1 MPFPTN
7 TRLSYLAIALSALLT
22 ACGGGGSSSSTAEA
36 PDTSA
41 NTPDSSAPDTN
52 LPPVETTDRNF
63 WVEGFAVKGAID
75 GGLISIWYLKPDFR
89 TDDGW
94 EQIGETTRT
103 TQNGAFRISVPEVYT
118 SQPLKV
124 VLKSDTQTLMRC
136 DAKPACNTPSGVSV
150 GFGEWFWPGNNLE
163 LKSLVNTADASQ
175 SVVLTP
181 LVTLV
186 FEKFIKSTSRSF
198 SKFAELLRFQEDR
211 YGLDAGALWRKP
223 IDLAAPDLNSVQ
235 ASDLKTALLNIAFLS
250 LADGQEWNTLGD
262 VLNAAR
268 ETAAPNGDLP
278 LEAGNNLGLSVELL
292 TLAGML
298 QADYLQDYLRIAG
311 VHSGVI
317 TAAVAGL
324 EETLI
329 STGNTPAPQP
339 TPEPAPAPEP
349 TPLPTPEPEPTPEPT
364 PAPTPEPEPTPEPTP
379 LPTPEPETPPVVVT
393 GSATMSWTAPGTR
406 VNGVSLT
413 MGEIE
418 KYVVK
423 YGQEQNVE
431 DRANEKVVEDGQ
443 AMEYQIAG
451 LTEGTWYFAIKTI
464 DTNGLESDWSTSV
477 SKTISR

>member
-1 MPFPTN
+1 MSFPTN

-22 ACGGGGSSSSTAEA
+22 ACGGGGSSSSTPET
-36 PDTSA
+36 PDASA
-41 NTPDSSAPDTN
+41 NTPDTSAPDTN
-52 LPPVETTDRNF
+52 TPPAETTDQKF

-89 TDDGW
+89 TDNGW

-103 TQNGAFRISVPEVYT
+103 DQNGAFRISVPEVYT

-163 LKSLVNTADASQ
+163 LKSLVNTADANQ

-186 FEKFIKSTSRSF
+186 FEKFIKSTSRRF

-211 YGLDAGALWRKP
+211 YGLEAGALWRKP
-223 IDLAAPDLNSVQ
+223 VDLAAPDLNNVQ

-262 VLNAAR
+262 VLNAAQ
-268 ETAAPNGDLP
+268 ETADSNGDLP
-278 LEAGNNLGLSVELL
+278 LKSESNLGLSVELL

-298 QADYLQDYLRIAG
+298 QAEYLQDYLETAG
-311 VHSGVI
+311 VRDSVLA
-317 TAAVAGL
+317 AAVAGL

-329 STGNTPAPQP
+329 STGNPPAPQP
-339 TPEPAPAPEP
+339 TPEPVPTPEPTPEPVPEP
-349 TPLPTPEPEPTPEPT
+349 TPLPTPEPEPTPV
-364 PAPTPEPEPTPEPTP
+364 PTPEPT
-379 LPTPEPETPPVVVT
+379 PTPEPETPPVAVT

-423 YGQEQNVE
+423 YGKEQNIE
-431 DRANEKVVEDGQ
+431 DRAHEAEVTDGQ